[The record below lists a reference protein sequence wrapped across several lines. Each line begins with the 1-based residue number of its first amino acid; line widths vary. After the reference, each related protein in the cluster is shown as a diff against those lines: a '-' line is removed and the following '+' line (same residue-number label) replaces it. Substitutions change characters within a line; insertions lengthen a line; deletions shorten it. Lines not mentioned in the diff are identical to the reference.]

1 MAKIQGPLMS
11 ITAAGSIGSMLTY
24 STTTSSP
31 VAKRISAPAKR
42 TSAAQQ
48 ARRVIYLDAVTAWHA
63 LTETEKAEYSAQA
76 KPLNI
81 TGYNLF
87 LSQNLTAAPPAGTIW
102 DTGATTWDAGATIWD
117 I

>member
-1 MAKIQGPLMS
+1 MAKITSPLMS
-11 ITAAGSIGSMLTY
+11 ITAAGSIGSMLTF

-31 VAKRISAPAKR
+31 VAKRMSAPAKR

-48 ARRVIYLDAVTAWHA
+48 ARRVIYIDAVSGWHA

-87 LSQNLTAAPPAGTIW
+87 LSQILTAAPPAGTIW

-117 I
+117 V